1 MFLRLEVEVA
11 GSDDSPAG
19 RGFVKLSQNTA
30 DAEELSLELLLNLRL
45 LAEPRGCESKLK
57 CDEPPGRK
65 SMYDF
70 VAKNRLL
77 LLPPIENFSKFW
89 SFSDEMEFIFDII
102 FMLGVFCR
110 LFKLSNECFE
120 ILDECLSVDDARN
133 PPSLLLSL
141 DFPPFCASSVKIS
154 DIFWGEMRVRK
165 AGD

>member
-11 GSDDSPAG
+11 GSDDPAG

-30 DAEELSLELLLNLRL
+30 EAEELSLELLLNLRL

-65 SMYDF
+65 SMYDL

-77 LLPPIENFSKFW
+77 LLLPIENFSKFW
-89 SFSDEMEFIFDII
+89 SFSDEIEFIFDII

-120 ILDECLSVDDARN
+120 ILDECLSVDDARKP

-154 DIFWGEMRVRK
+154 EIFWGEMQIRQTC
-165 AGD
+165 D